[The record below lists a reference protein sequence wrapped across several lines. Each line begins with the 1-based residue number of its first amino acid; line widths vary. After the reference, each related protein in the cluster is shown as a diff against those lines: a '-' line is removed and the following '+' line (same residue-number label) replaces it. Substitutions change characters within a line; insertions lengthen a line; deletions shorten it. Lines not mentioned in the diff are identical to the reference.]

1 MKTMKQNA
9 KQSMRK
15 TVGRLI
21 GAVAIGTLA
30 LTTMSA
36 QAMEKSAID
45 YTVDSSLSSN
55 DHTAHVVPVGLSLGF
70 KLGHHR
76 GFGHRGYGK
85 SFRGKKRFN
94 RSGFHHRK
102 HFNGYYGASRKGF
115 KSFNG
120 RGKSSFR
127 NRRNFKAGQYR
138 LCCPARYLIAVNNS
152 SAN

>member
-36 QAMEKSAID
+36 QAMEKSAIE
-45 YTVDSSLSSN
+45 
-55 DHTAHVVPVGLSLGF
+55 
-70 KLGHHR
+70 
-76 GFGHRGYGK
+76 

-127 NRRNFKAGQYR
+127 NRRNFKYSLG
-138 LCCPARYLIAVNNS
+138 LTNSHSRYNGTFLSRSNKRY
-152 SAN
+152 